1 MHSKTNDSIL
11 THGSILNSWFYIKT
25 HDSILNSIMTLN
37 SIKTDSAN
45 GSDSI
50 LKVKDNKMSNNN
62 EHSNYKKGLKVRTE
76 VMGEAHVK
84 RSLDAATA
92 FTQPLQDWI
101 IEHAWGT
108 TWQDDSVLPR
118 KYRSLVT
125 LGFLI
130 AQKSPNE
137 LKGHIRGAI
146 NNGATVAEIREVLMH
161 SLPYCG
167 APATQEAFRAAIE
180 VFNEMGIDID
190 NLNKKP

>member
-1 MHSKTNDSIL
+1 M
-11 THGSILNSWFYIKT
+11 
-25 HDSILNSIMTLN
+25 
-37 SIKTDSAN
+37 AN
-45 GSDSI
+45 
-50 LKVKDNKMSNNN
+50 NTAYQN
-62 EHSNYKKGLKVRTE
+62 GLQVRTE

-84 RSLDAATA
+84 RSLDNATG
-92 FTQPLQDWI
+92 FTQPLQNWI
-101 IEHAWGT
+101 IEHAWGS

-118 KYRSLVT
+118 KYRSLIT
-125 LGFLI
+125 IAFLV
-130 AQKSPNE
+130 AQKSPTE

-146 NNGATVAEIREVLMH
+146 NNGASVAEIREVLMH

>member
-1 MHSKTNDSIL
+1 
-11 THGSILNSWFYIKT
+11 
-25 HDSILNSIMTLN
+25 
-37 SIKTDSAN
+37 
-45 GSDSI
+45 
-50 LKVKDNKMSNNN
+50 MSNNTAYEN
-62 EHSNYKKGLKVRTE
+62 GLQVRTE

-84 RSLDAATA
+84 RSLDNATG

-101 IEHAWGT
+101 IEHAWGS

-118 KYRSLVT
+118 KYRSLIT
-125 LGFLI
+125 ISFLV
-130 AQKSPNE
+130 AQKSPTE

-146 NNGATVAEIREVLMH
+146 NNGASVAEIREVLMH

>member
-1 MHSKTNDSIL
+1 MMND
-11 THGSILNSWFYIKT
+11 N
-25 HDSILNSIMTLN
+25 
-37 SIKTDSAN
+37 
-45 GSDSI
+45 
-50 LKVKDNKMSNNN
+50 
-62 EHSNYKKGLKVRTE
+62 SNYDNGLKVRTE

-84 RSLDAATA
+84 RSLDAATD
-92 FTQPLQDWI
+92 FTQPLQNWI

-108 TWQDDSVLPR
+108 TWQDDTILPR

-146 NNGATVAEIREVLMH
+146 NNGASVLEIREVLMH

-180 VFNEMGIDID
+180 VFNEMGIDLD
-190 NLNKKP
+190 ASLTLS

>member
-1 MHSKTNDSIL
+1 MMND
-11 THGSILNSWFYIKT
+11 N
-25 HDSILNSIMTLN
+25 
-37 SIKTDSAN
+37 
-45 GSDSI
+45 
-50 LKVKDNKMSNNN
+50 
-62 EHSNYKKGLKVRTE
+62 SNYDNGLKVRTE

-84 RSLDAATA
+84 RSLDAATD

-108 TWQDDSVLPR
+108 TWQDDTILPR

-146 NNGATVAEIREVLMH
+146 NNGASVAEIREVLMH

-180 VFNEMGIDID
+180 VFNEMGIDLD
-190 NLNKKP
+190 ASLTLS

>member
-1 MHSKTNDSIL
+1 MADNT
-11 THGSILNSWFYIKT
+11 TYQ
-25 HDSILNSIMTLN
+25 
-37 SIKTDSAN
+37 N
-45 GSDSI
+45 G
-50 LKVKDNKMSNNN
+50 LQ
-62 EHSNYKKGLKVRTE
+62 VRTE
-76 VMGEAHVK
+76 VMGKAHVK
-84 RSLDAATA
+84 RSLDNATG

>member
-1 MHSKTNDSIL
+1 MMND
-11 THGSILNSWFYIKT
+11 N
-25 HDSILNSIMTLN
+25 
-37 SIKTDSAN
+37 
-45 GSDSI
+45 
-50 LKVKDNKMSNNN
+50 
-62 EHSNYKKGLKVRTE
+62 SNYDNGLKVRTE

-84 RSLDAATA
+84 RSLDAATD
-92 FTQPLQDWI
+92 FTQPLQNWI

-108 TWQDDSVLPR
+108 TWQDDTILPR

-146 NNGATVAEIREVLMH
+146 NNGASVLEIREVLMH

-180 VFNEMGIDID
+180 VFNEMGIDVNASI
-190 NLNKKP
+190 